1 MTTEQRTGSIELAG
15 GESASGMLHTVLANA
30 VRDFPQVFSSVSWP
44 ADGKAFRSAYPR
56 VLPDFEAA
64 RLASGV
70 RGDIAARIV
79 NDLAER
85 IIWRE
90 ADAEVPLAVALQQE
104 VAPPALAC
112 HAFDGAP
119 GWQPSVVYQGR
130 RWQADELAALGDALT
145 ARRVITGAA
154 GRAFAWLQSQVLHNG
169 RLDLSGRRIAVLGG
183 GAEMAPT
190 RFWLRAGADVLW
202 IDTVPPPQ
210 EWFDDAAM
218 SGRLFWCEAGAD
230 LLRQPR
236 EVRAMLLT
244 FADGHPVDL
253 GLYAYAPGQAREL
266 RLTGV
271 MNALV
276 DSLPE
281 SLVGS
286 VTILVSPTTPT
297 ELSAEDLSAMQA
309 REAGR
314 PGWEALLTGLGLM
327 ARGGCAQRGDAA
339 TTRTVVSIQGVSYQ
353 AAQYV
358 SKILTAE
365 HWAARGL
372 RVSANTAAI
381 TRTRSMTHPVFA
393 AAFGG
398 AAAFGVETMAPRQ
411 SRCLNGLLAV
421 HDWLHPERP
430 VPGSLRV
437 HGGIHTLPYP
447 LESALR
453 IAAAIGFARS
463 PRLIRGL
470 VAR

>member
-1 MTTEQRTGSIELAG
+1 MATEQRTGSVELAG
-15 GESASGMLHTVLANA
+15 GESASGMLHAVLTNA
-30 VRDFPQVFSSVSWP
+30 VRDFPQVFSELSWP
-44 ADGKAFRSAYPR
+44 ADGKAFRGAYPY

-64 RLASGV
+64 RLASSQ

-79 NDLAER
+79 DDLAER

-90 ADAEVPLAVALQQE
+90 GEAEVALSAALQQD
-104 VAPPALAC
+104 VASPPLAC
-112 HAFDGAP
+112 HTFDGAP

-130 RWQADELAALGDALT
+130 RWQADEFAELGRVLT
-145 ARRVITGAA
+145 ERRVITAAA
-154 GRAFAWLQSQVLHNG
+154 GRAFSWLQSQALHNG
-169 RLDLSGRRIAVLGG
+169 QLDLSGRRIAVLGG

-202 IDTVPPPQ
+202 IDTVPPPPQ
-210 EWFDDAAM
+210 WFDDAAM

-236 EVRAMLLT
+236 EVRAMLLA
-244 FADGHPVDL
+244 FADGHPLDL

-281 SLVGS
+281 AVVGS

-297 ELSAEDLSAMQA
+297 ELSAEDLAAMQA
-309 REAGR
+309 RDDNR
-314 PGWEALLTGLGLM
+314 PTWEALLTGLGLM
-327 ARGGCAQRGDAA
+327 ARGGSARRGDAA
-339 TTRTVVSIQGVSYQ
+339 ATRTVVSIQGVSYQ

-365 HWAARGL
+365 RWAARGL

-381 TRTRSMTHPVFA
+381 TRTRSMTHPVFT

-421 HDWLHPERP
+421 HDWLHPQRP

-437 HGGIHTLPYP
+437 HGGIHTLPYL

-453 IAAAIGFARS
+453 IAAAIGFVRS

-470 VAR
+470 LAR